1 MNKQEKELLRSI
13 WEERRETLRFARQ
26 AEDTQLSESC
36 YVSFGTYGIAVCKY
50 RQGRWQEKI
59 VNNWRALSF
68 QEFLERLADVPWE
81 KMH

>member
-1 MNKQEKELLRSI
+1 MYKQEKELLKSI
-13 WEERRETLRFARQ
+13 WEERRETLRDARQ

-50 RQGRWQEKI
+50 RQGRWQRKI

-68 QEFLERLADVPWE
+68 DEFLALYNAAPWE
-81 KMH
+81 KMR